1 MIYGSIRHGYDG
13 RKVKKRKVKGEVYG
27 KYTPPPFKP
36 LTATTGSSYAD
47 IRMAETNRYRSADVT
62 VTQGVCAK
70 PDRKEYT
77 GTLVKGISTMH
88 KSNAVPII
96 NEQEAK
102 EHASMR
108 R

>member
-1 MIYGSIRHGYDG
+1 MKHGYNG
-13 RKVKKRKVKGEVYG
+13 RKVKRKKVKGEVYA

-36 LTATTGSSYAD
+36 LSSTASPSFAD
-47 IRMAETNRYRSADVT
+47 IRLAEAKQYRSADIKSSS
-62 VTQGVCAK
+62 GICSK
-70 PDRKEYT
+70 PDKKEYT

-96 NEQEAK
+96 DEQEAK
-102 EHASMR
+102 DHANMR

>member
-1 MIYGSIRHGYDG
+1 MIYGSLRHGYDG
-13 RKVKKRKVKGEVYG
+13 RKIKKRKTKGAVYA

-36 LTATTGSSYAD
+36 LTTAAGSSYAD
-47 IRMAETNRYRSADVT
+47 IRMAEAGKYKSAEVT
-62 VTQGVCAK
+62 TTSGVCAK
-70 PDRKEYT
+70 PDRKQYT

-96 NEQEAK
+96 DEQEAK